1 VLCGVQA
8 VTVLLPRRQARGAG
22 SVIWLVVP
30 AVALALGVAIL
41 RLAAGGP
48 HALAL
53 LAAVATPALAGAGPA
68 KAPLAVA
75 LWLVAW
81 LAHGLVA
88 QAASVALIA
97 LACATLAEV
106 AARFASRRV
115 LAASLVLL
123 AVLDIVLVWGTPQ
136 VEPASQAL
144 HAVSLPHGIPALQ
157 DATFGGATMGWLDLV
172 APAVLG
178 VAVLRRSRAAAGTGV
193 AAGLWGLLLLVTS
206 TVPATVPVLAGL
218 LCASL

>member
-1 VLCGVQA
+1 VLCAVQA
-8 VTVLLPRRQARGAG
+8 ATVLLPRGRARSAG
-22 SVIWLVVP
+22 GIAWVAAP
-30 AVALALGVAIL
+30 AVALALGVLIL

-68 KAPLAVA
+68 KAPAAVA

-81 LAHGLVA
+81 LANGLVA

-97 LACATLAEV
+97 LACATIAEL
-106 AARFASRRV
+106 AARVAPARA

-123 AVLDIVLVWGTPQ
+123 AVLDVVLVWGTPQ

-172 APAVLG
+172 APALLG
-178 VAVLRRSRAAAGTGV
+178 VAVARRYRAAAGTGA
-193 AAGLWGLLLLVTS
+193 AAGLWGLLLFVTS
-206 TVPATVPVLAGL
+206 TVPATVPAVAGL